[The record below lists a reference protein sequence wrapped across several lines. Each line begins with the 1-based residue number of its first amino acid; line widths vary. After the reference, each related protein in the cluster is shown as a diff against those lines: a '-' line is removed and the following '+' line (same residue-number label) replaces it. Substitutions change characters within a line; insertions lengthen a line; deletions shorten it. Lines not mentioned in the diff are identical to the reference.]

1 MKLDTNTLPDDPE
14 QLKKMLLELQLLVAQ
29 KECELAEKDKE
40 LNEKDAIYQELL
52 ERYNIKLANEYG
64 KKSEKMPGADE
75 VFNEA
80 EVTLDEQ
87 DEQLLTSLSTEE
99 KIEPKVKP
107 KRKPL
112 PPELPRK
119 EVIIDIDDTDKTC
132 GCCHNPLHKMGES
145 SSEALE
151 FVPAHIK
158 VIKTIR
164 PKYTCRHCENNGI
177 ESHIKMAL
185 MPATPIPKS
194 IATASL
200 LSQIITCKYQFGLPL
215 YRQETMLSDIGIALS
230 RQTMSSWILRCA
242 TLLEP
247 LYIRL
252 KTTLLAE
259 PAIHADETP
268 LKVIKAEKSTSYMWV
283 YCCGTDVLG
292 SNTNI
297 VLFDYHNSRR
307 AQCAIDFLDGYQGY
321 MHVDGYKAYE
331 STQATLVACL
341 AHIRRKFIDV
351 KKVQGKKKTG
361 KVDVAL
367 NLIGK
372 LYGIEKRIKG
382 KSVEDKFAIRQ
393 SQAKPVVK
401 TLYDWLIEH
410 KEKIPPKSKL
420 GEAISYSL
428 NQFEKFQR
436 YLEDGR
442 LSIDNNR
449 AERAVKPFVI
459 GRKAW
464 LFSYTNT
471 GANASAILYSLVETA
486 KANNLIVH
494 DYIATCLQQIAE
506 EPNDIDALLP
516 WNIKRS

>member
-1 MKLDTNTLPDDPE
+1 MKSSMKLN
-14 QLKKMLLELQLLVAQ
+14 
-29 KECELAEKDKE
+29 
-40 LNEKDAIYQELL
+40 
-52 ERYNIKLANEYG
+52 
-64 KKSEKMPGADE
+64 
-75 VFNEA
+75 
-80 EVTLDEQ
+80 EQ
-87 DEQLLTSLSTEE
+87 DEQLLASVTTEE
-99 KIEPKVKP
+99 KTEPKVKP

-119 EVIIDIDDTDKTC
+119 EVIVDIDYTDKTC
-132 GCCHNPLHKMGES
+132 DCCHNPLHKMGEN
-145 SSEALE
+145 SSETLE

-158 VIKTIR
+158 VIKTLR

-177 ESHIKMAL
+177 ESHIKMAP

-194 IATASL
+194 IATTSL
-200 LSQIITCKYQFGLPL
+200 LSQVITCKYQFGLPL
-215 YRQETMLSDIGIALS
+215 YRQETMLIDIGIDLS
-230 RQTMSSWILRCA
+230 RQIMSSWILRCA
-242 TLLEP
+242 ALLEP
-247 LYIRL
+247 LYMRL

-268 LKVIKAEKSTSYMWV
+268 LKVIKADKTTSYMWV
-283 YCCGTDVLG
+283 YCCGTDALG
-292 SNTNI
+292 SNSNI

-351 KKVQGKKKTG
+351 KKMQGKKKTG

-367 NLIGK
+367 NLICK

-382 KSVEDKFAIRQ
+382 KSIEDKFTIRQ
-393 SQAKPVVK
+393 SQAKPIVK
-401 TLYDWLIEH
+401 ILYDWLIEH
-410 KEKIPPKSKL
+410 KEITPPKSKL
-420 GEAISYSL
+420 GEAIRYSL

-436 YLEDGR
+436 YLGDGR

-449 AERAVKPFVI
+449 AERAVKSFLI

-494 DYIATCLQQIAE
+494 YYIASCLQPIAE
-506 EPNDIDALLP
+506 NPNDIDVLLP
-516 WNIKRS
+516 WNIKRSS

>member
-1 MKLDTNTLPDDPE
+1 MKFNANTLPNNPE
-14 QLKKMLLELQLLVAQ
+14 QLKQMLLELQQRMDKELTQ
-29 KECELAEKDKE
+29 KDNELAEKDI
-40 LNEKDAIYQELL
+40 AYQTLL
-52 ERYNIKLANEYG
+52 EQYNLKLANEYG

-87 DEQLLTSLSTEE
+87 DEQLLTSTSNEE
-99 KIEPKVKP
+99 KPAPKVKP

-112 PPELPRK
+112 PAALPRK
-119 EVIIDIDDTDKTC
+119 EVSIDLDDTDKVC
-132 GCCHNPLHKMGES
+132 DCCHHPLHKMGES
-145 SSEALE
+145 CSETLE
-151 FVPAHIK
+151 FVPAQIK

-164 PKYTCRHCENNGI
+164 PKYTCRHCEKKGI
-177 ESHIKMAL
+177 KNHIKLAP
-185 MPATPIPKS
+185 MPATAIPKS
-194 IATASL
+194 MATESL

-215 YRQETMLSDIGIALS
+215 YRQETLFSDIGIELS
-230 RQTMSSWILRCA
+230 RQTMSSWMLRCA
-242 TLLEP
+242 ALLEP
-247 LYIRL
+247 LYKCL
-252 KTTLLAE
+252 KVALLAE

-268 LKVIKAEKSTSYMWV
+268 LKVINAEKATSYMWV
-283 YCCGTDVLG
+283 YCCGTDALG

-321 MHVDGYKAYE
+321 LHVDGYKAYE

-341 AHIRRKFIDV
+341 AHIRRQFIDV
-351 KKVQGKKKTG
+351 KKLQGKKKTG

-367 NLIGK
+367 SLIGK
-372 LYGIEKRIKG
+372 LYAIEKRIKG
-382 KSVEDKFAIRQ
+382 KSVEEKFAMRQ
-393 SQAKPVVK
+393 SQSQPIVA
-401 TLYDWLIEH
+401 TLYHWLTEH
-410 KEKIPPKSKL
+410 KDKIPPKSKL

-449 AERAVKPFVI
+449 AERAIKPFVI

-464 LFSYTNT
+464 LFSYTDK

-486 KANNLIVH
+486 KANDLVVH
-494 DYIATCLQQIAE
+494 DYIATCLKQIAE
-506 EPNDIDALLP
+506 NPNDIDALLP
-516 WNIKRS
+516 WNVKRR

>member
-1 MKLDTNTLPDDPE
+1 MKLDANLLPDDPE
-14 QLKKMLLELQLLVAQ
+14 QLKKMLLELQAVII
-29 KECELAEKDKE
+29 KKDEE

-75 VFNEA
+75 IFNEA
-80 EVTLDEQ
+80 EVTLDEEDNQ
-87 DEQLLTSLSTEE
+87 ILTSVTPESETE
-99 KIEPKVKP
+99 KKVKP

-119 EVIIDIDDTDKTC
+119 DVIIDIDDTDKIC
-132 GCCHNPLHKMGES
+132 DCCRNPLHKMGES
-145 SSEALE
+145 SSESLE

-164 PKYTCRHCENNGI
+164 PKYTCRHCEKNGI
-177 ESHIKMAL
+177 ESDVKTAP

-215 YRQETMLSDIGIALS
+215 YRQETMLSDIGITLS
-230 RQTMSSWILRCA
+230 RQTMSSWILRSA

-247 LYIRL
+247 LYMRL
-252 KTTLLAE
+252 KKTLIAE
-259 PAIHADETP
+259 PSIHADETP
-268 LKVIKAEKSTSYMWV
+268 LKVIKAEKATSYMWV
-283 YCCGTDVLG
+283 YCCGTDALG

-307 AQCAIDFLDGYQGY
+307 AQCTIDFLDGYQGY

-351 KKVQGKKKTG
+351 KKVQSKKKTG

-382 KSVEDKFAIRQ
+382 KSVEDKFTIRQ
-393 SQAKPVVK
+393 SQAKPIVK
-401 TLYDWLIEH
+401 ILYDWLIEH

-494 DYIATCLQQIAE
+494 DYIASCLQQIAE
-506 EPNDIDALLP
+506 NPNDIDALLP

>member
-1 MKLDTNTLPDDPE
+1 MRTYYQTTLNNSRKCC
-14 QLKKMLLELQLLVAQ
+14 LSCRLSSSK
-29 KECELAEKDKE
+29 
-40 LNEKDAIYQELL
+40 
-52 ERYNIKLANEYG
+52 
-64 KKSEKMPGADE
+64 KMPGADE
-75 VFNEA
+75 IFNEA

-87 DEQLLTSLSTEE
+87 DNQILTSAIPENETE
-99 KIEPKVKP
+99 KKVKP

-119 EVIIDIDDTDKTC
+119 DVIIDIDDTDKIC
-132 GCCHNPLHKMGES
+132 DCCRNPLHKMGES
-145 SSEALE
+145 SSESLE

-164 PKYTCRHCENNGI
+164 PKYTCRHCEKNGI
-177 ESHIKMAL
+177 ESDVKTAP

-215 YRQETMLSDIGIALS
+215 YRQETMLSDIGITLS
-230 RQTMSSWILRCA
+230 RQTMSSWILRSA

-247 LYIRL
+247 LYMRL
-252 KTTLLAE
+252 KKTLLAE
-259 PAIHADETP
+259 PSIHADETP

-283 YCCGTDVLG
+283 YCCGTDALG

-307 AQCAIDFLDGYQGY
+307 AQCTIDFLDGYQGY

-351 KKVQGKKKTG
+351 KKVQSKKKTG

-382 KSVEDKFAIRQ
+382 KSVEDKFTIRQ
-393 SQAKPVVK
+393 SQAKPIVK
-401 TLYDWLIEH
+401 ILYDWLIEH

-494 DYIATCLQQIAE
+494 DYIASCLQQIAE
-506 EPNDIDALLP
+506 NPNDIDALLP

>member
-1 MKLDTNTLPDDPE
+1 MKLDANLLPDDPE
-14 QLKKMLLELQLLVAQ
+14 QLKKMLLELQAVII
-29 KECELAEKDKE
+29 KKDEE

-75 VFNEA
+75 IFNEA

-87 DEQLLTSLSTEE
+87 DNQILTSVTPESETE
-99 KIEPKVKP
+99 KKVKP

-119 EVIIDIDDTDKTC
+119 DVIIDIDDTDKIC
-132 GCCHNPLHKMGES
+132 DCCRNPLHKMGES
-145 SSEALE
+145 SSESLE

-164 PKYTCRHCENNGI
+164 PKYTCRHCEKNGI
-177 ESHIKMAL
+177 ESDVKTAP

-215 YRQETMLSDIGIALS
+215 YRQETMLSDIGITLS
-230 RQTMSSWILRCA
+230 RQTMSSWILRSA

-247 LYIRL
+247 LYMRL
-252 KTTLLAE
+252 KKTLIAE
-259 PAIHADETP
+259 PSIHADETP
-268 LKVIKAEKSTSYMWV
+268 LKVIKAEKATSYMWV
-283 YCCGTDVLG
+283 YCCGTDALG

-307 AQCAIDFLDGYQGY
+307 AQCTIDFLDGYQGY

-351 KKVQGKKKTG
+351 KKVQSKKKTG

-382 KSVEDKFAIRQ
+382 KSVEDKFTIRQ
-393 SQAKPVVK
+393 SQAKPIVK
-401 TLYDWLIEH
+401 ILYDWLIEH

-494 DYIATCLQQIAE
+494 DYIASCLQQIAE
-506 EPNDIDALLP
+506 NPNDIDALLP

>member
-1 MKLDTNTLPDDPE
+1 MKIDVNSLTDDPK
-14 QLKKMLLELQLLVAQ
+14 QLKKMLLELQAVII
-29 KECELAEKDKE
+29 KKDEE

-75 VFNEA
+75 IFNEA

-87 DEQLLTSLSTEE
+87 DNQILTSVTPESETE
-99 KIEPKVKP
+99 KKVKP

-112 PPELPRK
+112 SPELPRK
-119 EVIIDIDDTDKTC
+119 DVIIDIDDTDKIC
-132 GCCHNPLHKMGES
+132 DCCRNPLHKMGES
-145 SSEALE
+145 SSESLE

-164 PKYTCRHCENNGI
+164 PKYTCRHCEKNGI
-177 ESHIKMAL
+177 ESDVKTAP

-215 YRQETMLSDIGIALS
+215 YRQETMLSDIGITLS
-230 RQTMSSWILRCA
+230 RQTMSSWILRSA

-247 LYIRL
+247 LYMRL
-252 KTTLLAE
+252 KKTLIAE
-259 PAIHADETP
+259 PSIHADETP
-268 LKVIKAEKSTSYMWV
+268 LKVIKAEKATSYMWV
-283 YCCGTDVLG
+283 YCCGTDALG

-307 AQCAIDFLDGYQGY
+307 AQCTIDFLDGYQGY

-351 KKVQGKKKTG
+351 KKVQSKKKTG

-382 KSVEDKFAIRQ
+382 KSVEDKFTIRQ
-393 SQAKPVVK
+393 SQAKPIVK
-401 TLYDWLIEH
+401 ILYDWLIEH

-494 DYIATCLQQIAE
+494 DYIASCLQQIAE
-506 EPNDIDALLP
+506 NPNDIDALLP

>member
-1 MKLDTNTLPDDPE
+1 MKLDANLLPDDPE
-14 QLKKMLLELQLLVAQ
+14 QLKQMLLELQAVIT
-29 KECELAEKDKE
+29 KKDEELNKKNKE
-40 LNEKDAIYQELL
+40 LSEKDAKYQVLL

-87 DEQLLTSLSTEE
+87 DNDILASASTEE
-99 KIEPKVKP
+99 RIEQKVKP

-119 EVIIDIDDTDKTC
+119 EVFIDIDDTDKTC
-132 GCCHNPLHKMGES
+132 DCCHHPLHKMGES
-145 SSEALE
+145 CSETLE

-164 PKYTCRHCENNGI
+164 PKYTCRHCEQNGVKNHVKI
-177 ESHIKMAL
+177 AP
-185 MPATPIPKS
+185 MPATPLPKS
-194 IATASL
+194 MATPSL

-215 YRQETMLSDIGIALS
+215 YRQETMLNDIGIELS
-230 RQTMSSWILRCA
+230 RQTMSSWMLRCA

-247 LYIRL
+247 LYKRL
-252 KTTLLAE
+252 KTVLLAE

-268 LKVIKAEKSTSYMWV
+268 LKVIKAEKATSYMWV
-283 YCCGTDVLG
+283 YCCGTDALG

-351 KKVQGKKKTG
+351 KKLQGKKKTG
-361 KVDVAL
+361 KVDVAI

-372 LYGIEKRIKG
+372 LYGIEKQIKE
-382 KSVEDKFAIRQ
+382 KSVEDRLAIRQ
-393 SQAKPVVK
+393 SQAKPIVK
-401 TLYDWLIEH
+401 ILHDWLIEH
-410 KEKIPPKSKL
+410 KDKIPPKSKL
-420 GEAISYSL
+420 GEAISYSI

-436 YLEDGR
+436 YLEDGQ

-464 LFSYTNT
+464 LFSYTDS

-494 DYIATCLQQIAE
+494 DYIATCLQKIAE
-506 EPNDIDALLP
+506 KPNDIDALLP
-516 WNIKRS
+516 WNIKLS

>member
-1 MKLDTNTLPDDPE
+1 MKLDTNLLPDDPE
-14 QLKKMLLELQLLVAQ
+14 QLKKMLLELQAVIM
-29 KECELAEKDKE
+29 KKDEE

-87 DEQLLTSLSTEE
+87 DEQLLASVTTEE
-99 KIEPKVKP
+99 KTEPKVKP

-119 EVIIDIDDTDKTC
+119 EVIVDIDDTDKTC
-132 GCCHNPLHKMGES
+132 DCCHNPLHKMGES
-145 SSEALE
+145 SSETLE

-177 ESHIKMAL
+177 ESDVKTAS

-200 LSQIITCKYQFGLPL
+200 LS
-215 YRQETMLSDIGIALS
+215 
-230 RQTMSSWILRCA
+230 WILRCA

-247 LYIRL
+247 LNMRL
-252 KTTLLAE
+252 KTKLLAE

-268 LKVIKAEKSTSYMWV
+268 LKVIKAEKATSYMWV
-283 YCCGTDVLG
+283 YYCGIDALG

-307 AQCAIDFLDGYQGY
+307 AQCAIDFLDSYQGY

-382 KSVEDKFAIRQ
+382 KSVEDKFTIRQ
-393 SQAKPVVK
+393 LQAKPIVK

-428 NQFEKFQR
+428 NQFKKFQR

-471 GANASAILYSLVETA
+471 GTNASAILYSLVETA
-486 KANNLIVH
+486 KRI
-494 DYIATCLQQIAE
+494 ISSCMI
-506 EPNDIDALLP
+506 I
-516 WNIKRS
+516 

>member
-1 MKLDTNTLPDDPE
+1 MKFDVNTLPDDPE
-14 QLKKMLLELQLLVAQ
+14 QLKTMLLELQSIIS
-29 KECELAEKDKE
+29 
-40 LNEKDAIYQELL
+40 EKDAIYQELL

-80 EVTLDEQ
+80 EMTIDEQ
-87 DEQLLTSLSTEE
+87 DEQLLASSPAEETSTS
-99 KIEPKVKP
+99 KIKP

-119 EVIIDIDDTDKTC
+119 EVNIDIDDTDKTC
-132 GCCHNPLHKMGES
+132 DCCHNPLHKMGES
-145 SSEALE
+145 SSETLE

-177 ESHIKMAL
+177 ESHIKMAP

-194 IATASL
+194 IASASL

-215 YRQETMLSDIGIALS
+215 YRQETMLSDIGIELS

-247 LYIRL
+247 LYMCL
-252 KTTLLAE
+252 KTILLTE

-268 LKVIKAEKSTSYMWV
+268 LKVIKAEKATSYMWV
-283 YCCGTDVLG
+283 YCCGTDALG

-351 KKVQGKKKTG
+351 KKLQGKKKAG
-361 KVDVAL
+361 KVDVVL
-367 NLIGK
+367 SLIGK

-382 KSVEDKFAIRQ
+382 KSVEEKFSIRQ
-393 SQAKPVVK
+393 SQAKPIVT
-401 TLYDWLIEH
+401 TLYNWLIEH
-410 KEKIPPKSKL
+410 KYKIPPKSKL

-464 LFSYTNT
+464 LFSYTET

-486 KANNLIVH
+486 KANNLIVY
-494 DYIATCLQQIAE
+494 DYIVTCLQQISE
-506 EPNDIDALLP
+506 NPNDTVALLP
-516 WNIKRS
+516 WNIKRG

>member
-1 MKLDTNTLPDDPE
+1 
-14 QLKKMLLELQLLVAQ
+14 
-29 KECELAEKDKE
+29 
-40 LNEKDAIYQELL
+40 
-52 ERYNIKLANEYG
+52 
-64 KKSEKMPGADE
+64 
-75 VFNEA
+75 
-80 EVTLDEQ
+80 
-87 DEQLLTSLSTEE
+87 
-99 KIEPKVKP
+99 
-107 KRKPL
+107 
-112 PPELPRK
+112 
-119 EVIIDIDDTDKTC
+119 
-132 GCCHNPLHKMGES
+132 MGES
-145 SSEALE
+145 SSETLE

-164 PKYTCRHCENNGI
+164 PKYTCRHCEKNSI
-177 ESHIKMAL
+177 KSHIKMAP

-194 IATASL
+194 IASTSL

-215 YRQETMLSDIGIALS
+215 YRQETMLSDIGIELS

-247 LYIRL
+247 LYMRL
-252 KTTLLAE
+252 KVALLAE

-268 LKVIKAEKSTSYMWV
+268 LKVIKAEKATSYMWV
-283 YCCGTDVLG
+283 YCCGTDALD
-292 SNTNI
+292 SHINI

-351 KKVQGKKKTG
+351 KKLQGKNKTG
-361 KVDVAL
+361 KVDVVL

-372 LYGIEKRIKG
+372 LYGIEARIKG
-382 KSVEDKFAIRQ
+382 ETVEEKFAMRQ
-393 SQAKPVVK
+393 SQSKPIVI
-401 TLYDWLIEH
+401 TLYNWLIEH

-486 KANNLIVH
+486 KANDLIVH

-506 EPNDIDALLP
+506 NPNDIDALLP
-516 WNIKRS
+516 WNIKRR